1 MAFQLGKDDQ
11 QRLAGYTPISS
22 DDVRDALNLA
32 KLIKEN
38 DDIGLCDDETIRA
51 LPHSLYAELFFGS

>member
-1 MAFQLGKDDQ
+1 VAFQLGKDDQ

-38 DDIGLCDDETIRA
+38 DDIGIV
-51 LPHSLYAELFFGS
+51 